1 MDRYTDKAKSRVRQ
15 ADVDDLFVNRWSPRA
30 MTGEILSE
38 KDVNSLFEAARF
50 APSSMNNQP
59 WRFLISKRDDENWQ
73 LFFNL
78 LTEGNQVW
86 CKDASVLIVLISK
99 KTLDKSGKEYK
110 THSLEAGSAW
120 QNLALQASLKNIVS
134 HGMGGFDYEKAKS
147 ALNIPDDYKVEMMI
161 ALGKYNKKLSDEK
174 QEKISDRKPLNELVF
189 KGKFN

>member
-99 KTLDKSGKEYK
+99 KTLDKSGKQYK